1 MEDMR
6 RLRGVL
12 ESNRKTYEFALFP
25 RMPHGWMNSTMPGRY
40 RPKETEQAWSMILD
54 FMELVHAGE
63 FPDDRVIWR
72 FQSNI
77 APDYDFTKKVRL
89 ARDWPPGRW
98 RLQPQME
105 DGIIR
110 DKSQRTQIPIMF
122 QI

>member
-6 RLRGVL
+6 RLRDVL

-25 RMPHGWMNSTMPGRY
+25 VMPHGWMNSTMPGRY
-40 RPKETEQAWSMILD
+40 RPKETEQAGSMILD

-63 FPDDRVIWR
+63 VPDDRVIWR

-89 ARDWPPGRW
+89 A
-98 RLQPQME
+98 
-105 DGIIR
+105 
-110 DKSQRTQIPIMF
+110 
-122 QI
+122 